1 MNKKGQVKGL
11 VKGKRIWLMTG
22 IQINSAKDGQERT
35 SQGTW
40 EGKKTGLMTGT
51 RAKDGQG

>member
-1 MNKKGQVKGL
+1 MDKKGQVKGL